1 VPRRALLNE
10 QQGAGWHSL
19 SYWIARPFAQS
30 PAVHSLDSDPTNWW
44 DCMGGGDHG
53 HDHHTTAPSA
63 APSASPRGS
72 PTTLADLCSDTATAC
87 YLVCSQQYINCLA
100 DPGTCTTLYAPHPA
114 HCRLLR
120 RRSEGRVRDGAA
132 LPITRYWAP
141 RLRSAEYGGDGGGE
155 RRDLDNAGLCGP
167 IPASIGTLTN
177 LVDVCVPPPHR
188 LTLQCGSLPTR
199 WVGEQGGERKEC
211 SCRGRLAG
219 VSAVRVDVWR

>member
-1 VPRRALLNE
+1 MKHVGTSNTSTTTSQMHIHEEAISSAVLQGMTGGFLHHAEAGTVPRRALLNE

-63 APSASPRGS
+63 APSASPSGS

-120 RRSEGRVRDGAA
+120 RRSEGRVTAQPCPLPAIGLRGCVALSTAAMGAA
-132 LPITRYWAP
+132 SAGTWTMQACVGLFRH
-141 RLRSAEYGGDGGGE
+141 RSA
-155 RRDLDNAGLCGP
+155 P
-167 IPASIGTLTN
+167 
-177 LVDVCVPPPHR
+177 
-188 LTLQCGSLPTR
+188 
-199 WVGEQGGERKEC
+199 
-211 SCRGRLAG
+211 
-219 VSAVRVDVWR
+219 